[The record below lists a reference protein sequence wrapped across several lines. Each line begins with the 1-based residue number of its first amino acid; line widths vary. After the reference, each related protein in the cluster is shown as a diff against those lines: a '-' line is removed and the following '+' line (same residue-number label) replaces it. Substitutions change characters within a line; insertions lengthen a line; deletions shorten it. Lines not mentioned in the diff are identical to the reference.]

1 MTLDRRQLAAIYLG
15 GMLGAVAR
23 VALVQAFPAAPGHWP
38 WITLIVNLTGTFVL
52 GATSAGLREL
62 GREHGLRRALLGTG
76 FCGAYT
82 TFSTLQLELLRM
94 IDAGRLPLAA
104 AYAVVSVG
112 GGLLAVRVAARMGHR
127 AVASLTAEAGA

>member
-1 MTLDRRQLAAIYLG
+1 MTLDRRQLAAIYVG
-15 GMLGAVAR
+15 GVLGAVAR
-23 VALVQAFPAAPGHWP
+23 VALAQAFPAGPAGWP
-38 WITLIVNLTGTFVL
+38 WITLIINLSGTFVL

-82 TFSTLQLELLRM
+82 TFSTVQLELLRM
-94 IDAGRLPLAA
+94 LDAGRIELAA
-104 AYAVVSVG
+104 AYAAASIG

-127 AVASLTAEAGA
+127 AVASLAAEAGA